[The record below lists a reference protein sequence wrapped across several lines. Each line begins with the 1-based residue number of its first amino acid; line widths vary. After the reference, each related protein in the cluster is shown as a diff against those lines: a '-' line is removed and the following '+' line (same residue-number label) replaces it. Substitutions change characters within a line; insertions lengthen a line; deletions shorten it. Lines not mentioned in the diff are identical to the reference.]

1 MRTWQI
7 ALLLPV
13 LAGCAQVREISGGE
27 KDSTPPTLLSAE
39 PADLSTGFQGQRI
52 VLHFDERVK
61 LGRLREQLLI
71 SPPLSRLPDIHVQGA
86 TDVVIALKDP
96 LEPNTTYSF
105 FLGDA
110 VTDLTEGNAA
120 KDLSYT
126 ISTGDHLDSASVRGL
141 AVDAFSGKV
150 AANVHVLLFAEG
162 DSTGL
167 KAGRPA
173 YATRTDKDGVFHLKH
188 LRNGRYTLHG
198 LRDQNANLRFDLPN
212 EEVAFLDGPLAL
224 PDSNKQLLRMFIE
237 MPDQQQVMDQR
248 VGPDRDW
255 QLVLAKPFTELR
267 VRDLD
272 RTGGTL
278 TWTMEANAMGD
289 SIRCWPN
296 DTTALDRQTF
306 EVSDGG
312 TVLDTLI
319 YRVREKMPFYV
330 SAVASHRE
338 GELLLRATRPLA
350 SIEAERIS
358 IRTDTTDRPFT
369 LRMDS
374 LDRRS
379 VHLLMDLKAGQE
391 ATATL
396 MPKALKDIYGSV
408 NDTLVLS
415 TRRPGPEQLGGLT
428 VTIKDSLAGLSV
440 PFLLQLLNPADQ
452 VVEQRMSN
460 DLSQPI
466 RLVGL
471 SPGSYTLKLVEDRN
485 SSGKQDTG
493 DLDAHRQP
501 ERAWRMAG
509 TVVVRAGWDVE
520 QSWEVD
526 LR

>member
-1 MRTWQI
+1 MRTWKI

-13 LAGCAQVREISGGE
+13 LAGCAQVRDISGGE
-27 KDSTPPTLLSAE
+27 KDITPPALLSAE

-61 LGRLREQLLI
+61 LGRLRDQLLI
-71 SPPLSRLPDIHVQGA
+71 SPPLATLPDVRVQGA
-86 TDVVIALKDP
+86 TDVVLELKEP

-110 VTDLTEGNAA
+110 VADLTEGNAA

-126 ISTGDHLDSASVRGL
+126 ISTGGHLDSAFVDGL
-141 AVDAFSGKV
+141 VVDAFSGK
-150 AANVHVLLFAEG
+150 AAASVHVLLFAEG
-162 DSTGL
+162 DSAGL
-167 KAGRPA
+167 REGRPA
-173 YATRTDKDGVFHLKH
+173 YATRTDKEGVFHMRH
-188 LRNGRYTLHG
+188 LREGRYALNG

-212 EEVAFLDGPLAL
+212 EAVAFRDGPVVL
-224 PDSNKQLLRMFIE
+224 PDTNDQLLRLFLE
-237 MPDQQQVMDQR
+237 QPDQQQVMDQR

-255 QLVLAKPFTELR
+255 RLVMARPLTDLKL
-267 VRDLD
+267 RDLG
-272 RTGGTL
+272 RTGSTL
-278 TWTMEANAMGD
+278 SWSIEANAAGD
-289 SIRCWPN
+289 SVRCWPN

-312 TVLDTLI
+312 TVLDTLT

-330 SAVASHRE
+330 AAVAAQRD
-338 GELLLRATRPLA
+338 GEILLQATRPLA
-350 SIEAERIS
+350 NLEAEQITV
-358 IRTDTTDRPFT
+358 RTDTNDRPFT
-369 LRMDS
+369 IRMDS
-374 LDRRS
+374 VDRRLT
-379 VHLLMDLKAGQE
+379 HLLLDLKAGQE

-396 MPKALKDIYGSV
+396 LPNALNDIYGGA

-428 VTIKDSLAGLSV
+428 VTIKDTLVRATGT
-440 PFLLQLLNPADQ
+440 FLLQLLNTADQ
-452 VVEQRMSN
+452 VTEQRVAT
-460 DLSQPI
+460 DLSQPF
-466 RLVGL
+466 RLAGL
-471 SPGSYTLKLVEDRN
+471 SPGTYALKLVEDLN

-493 DLDAHRQP
+493 DLEAQRQP

-520 QSWEVD
+520 QTWELD